1 MGNGDPVRG
10 RRQLLTS
17 IISGCVLL
25 FGLGLSDYFGKGSAA
40 LIPMLGRPLVLAAL
54 GRLAFDGRA
63 WAPRLAGIWVG
74 ILALVA
80 GGAGVAQLR
89 THPVSAGLVLVF
101 AIAYAVVAVRLV
113 ASSHIQ
119 SFVRTRQQERAAASP
134 PSNER

>member
-1 MGNGDPVRG
+1 
-10 RRQLLTS
+10 
-17 IISGCVLL
+17 
-25 FGLGLSDYFGKGSAA
+25 
-40 LIPMLGRPLVLAAL
+40 MLGRPLVLAAL